1 MLGNNQ
7 KSRKIK
13 SIQVPLNDTSISGKW
28 FLPENP
34 ELEKKS
40 IVGLSVS
47 FSGASG
53 DITQDLP
60 FFTGSNQNAV
70 LNKNQALSKGSFL
83 TLYSADGSEM
93 LSNFPINPLFNDNG
107 NNKNRIVPITGKI
120 NVRNSYIFVQG
131 SKIPP
136 AGRVV
141 VIWIN
146 FYYL

>member
-13 SIQVPLNDTSISGKW
+13 SIQVPLADTSISGKW

-34 ELEKKS
+34 ELEKKT

-47 FSGASG
+47 FSGATG
-53 DITQDLP
+53 DITQNLP
-60 FFTGSNQNAV
+60 YYTGAEQNAV
-70 LNKNQALSKGSFL
+70 LNKNQAVSRGSFF

-107 NNKNRIVPITGKI
+107 SNKNRIVPITGKI

-131 SKIPP
+131 SKTPP

>member
-7 KSRKIK
+7 RSTKVK
-13 SIQVPLNDTSISGKW
+13 SIQVPLADTSISGKW

-34 ELEKKS
+34 ELEKKT
-40 IVGLSVS
+40 IVGISVS

-53 DITQDLP
+53 DIAQNLP
-60 FFTGSNQNAV
+60 FYTGAQQNIV
-70 LNKNQALSKGSFL
+70 LAKNQILSRSSFL

-93 LSNFPINPLFNDNG
+93 VSNFPINPLFNDNG
-107 NNKNRIVPITGKI
+107 SNKNRIVPITGKI
-120 NVRNSYIFVQG
+120 NVRNSYIFIQG

-136 AGRVV
+136 ANRVI

-146 FYYL
+146 FYYN

>member
-7 KSRKIK
+7 KSAKIK
-13 SIQVPLNDTSISGKW
+13 SITVPLDDTSISGKW
-28 FLPENP
+28 FLPEDP
-34 ELEKKS
+34 ELEKKT

-47 FSGASG
+47 FSGGTGS
-53 DITQDLP
+53 ITQDLP
-60 FFTGSNQNAV
+60 YYSGAQQEGI
-70 LNKNQALSKGSFL
+70 LNKNQALSRSSFL
-83 TLYSADGSEM
+83 TLYSSDMSEM
-93 LSNFPINPLFNDNG
+93 LSNFPINPLNNDAG
-107 NNKNRIVPITGKI
+107 NNKVRIVPITGKI
-120 NVRNSYIFVQG
+120 KVRNSYIFVQG